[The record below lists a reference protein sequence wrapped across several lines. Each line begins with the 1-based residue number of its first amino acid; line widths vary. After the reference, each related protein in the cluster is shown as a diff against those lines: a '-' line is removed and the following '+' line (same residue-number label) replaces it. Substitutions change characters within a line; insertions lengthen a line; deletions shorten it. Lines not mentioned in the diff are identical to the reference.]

1 MHESNSPSLQGTP
14 CVFVYSN
21 YYSILYMRASLN
33 GGVVLGVGV
42 SAKSVMGNQLQ
53 STANPRDESSS
64 GVTSA
69 LTSLWNASSDKDDTC
84 RTWGLVS

>member
-14 CVFVYSN
+14 CVFAYSS
-21 YYSILYMRASLN
+21 YSIYMRASLN